1 MNNTITGTLH
11 LIKQTQVVN
20 EKFSKREFVI
30 KTDEQYPQFVPV
42 EFQQDKCAI
51 LDNYREG
58 QRVEVSI
65 NIRGRE
71 WQAPSGDVKY
81 FCTLQAWQIKAADQ
95 PEQQE
100 VTKYQSVN
108 LKDVPTENPN
118 YSESLPF

>member
-1 MNNTITGTLH
+1 MNYTITGTLH
-11 LIKQTQVVN
+11 LIKQTQTVSD
-20 EKFSKREFVI
+20 KFSKREFVI
-30 KTDEQYPQFVPV
+30 KTDEQYPQYVPI

-95 PEQQE
+95 PKQQE
-100 VTKYQSVN
+100 VVKYQSVN
-108 LKDVPTENPN
+108 LKDVPNTNPAV
-118 YSESLPF
+118 ESDLPF